1 MGERGKLTVP
11 DNRFSLT
18 RADASEQIAYE
29 IRRHIE
35 RQGLRPGDRI
45 GTEQELASEFGVS
58 RPTLR
63 RLRLLAG
70 SHLIRAS
77 QGRGGGIF
85 VANTPGEG
93 MGRNMSEAIATMLA
107 TESVSMY
114 ELLEARMVLEVPIA
128 GLAAENASPGGHR
141 RAGGRDRG
149 RRGHRPGTDDF
160 NAADSQFHR
169 ALASA
174 AGNDVLIAFTRWI
187 NEVLLPSLIVYIGE
201 ALEEGDILDQHR
213 NIVRAIRRGQPGR
226 CRARDARAPGAPH
239 AHRAQAGRGR
249 LARCKLSLSGVLGSR
264 GTARTARSCVLG

>member
-63 RLRLLAG
+63 EALRLLAG

-128 GLAAENASPGGHR
+128 GLAAENASPE
-141 RAGGRDRG
+141 AITELEAAIAAAE
-149 RRGHRPGTDDF
+149 GHRPGTDDF

-213 NIVRAIRRGQPGR
+213 NIVRAIRRGQPAAAE
-226 CRARDARAPGAPH
+226 RAMREHLEHLTRTVRALDE
-239 AHRAQAGRGR
+239 AG
-249 LARCKLSLSGVLGSR
+249 
-264 GTARTARSCVLG
+264 

>member
-11 DNRFSLT
+11 DDRFSLT

-35 RQGLRPGDRI
+35 REGLRPGDRI
-45 GTEQELASEFGVS
+45 GTEQELAGEFGVS

-63 RLRLLAG
+63 EALRLLAG

-85 VANTPGEG
+85 VANTPRDG

-114 ELLEARMVLEVPIA
+114 ELLEARIVLEVPIA
-128 GLAAENASPGGHR
+128 GLAAENASEESIAELEAAIAAAEGKR
-141 RAGGRDRG
+141 S
-149 RRGHRPGTDDF
+149 GTDDF
-160 NAADSQFHR
+160 NTADSRFHR
-169 ALASA
+169 ALAVA

-201 ALEEGDILDQHR
+201 ALEEEDILTQHR
-213 NIVRAIRRGQPGR
+213 NILKAIRKGQSQAAERAMREHLDHLTRTVRAL
-226 CRARDARAPGAPH
+226 DE
-239 AHRAQAGRGR
+239 AG
-249 LARCKLSLSGVLGSR
+249 
-264 GTARTARSCVLG
+264 